1 MNRMLNELLF
11 CYFVSMNDKGID
23 LKKIDEC
30 IGDPD
35 ADVDNAVL
43 KAEQDAQVKLD
54 YRASKSFLWLELCK
68 SMLID
73 LI

>member
-1 MNRMLNELLF
+1 MNADELT
-11 CYFVSMNDKGID
+11 YWFVSIIVIGVD

-35 ADVDNAVL
+35 TDEDNAIL

-54 YRASKSFLWLELCK
+54 YRTLNIVRSMSCMHLC
-68 SMLID
+68 LFTFIRC
-73 LI
+73 